1 MIHRILPIVAAAA
14 LLLSSRAAAVAQA
27 KGTAENPRE
36 ITPPYGLTWG
46 ETSDRLER
54 LLLGAKA
61 KIVAKRELG
70 KDREAWDVEGL
81 LQTGLK
87 RSVFYFQKGELVQVE
102 LQYQN
107 EDWTPTKYDDFMGKV
122 RRSIEQKYGAG
133 QQIIRKTEPEG
144 HVMQTIVGYK
154 WNVNNTALE
163 LYYYAAEN
171 DQNVFRTLSVHY
183 KVN

>member
-1 MIHRILPIVAAAA
+1 MIHRILPLLAAAA
-14 LLLSSRAAAVAQA
+14 LLLCSRVAAPGQVSAD
-27 KGTAENPRE
+27 GTRE
-36 ITPPYGLTWG
+36 IKPPYGLTWG

-54 LLLGAKA
+54 LLIGAKA
-61 KIVAKRELG
+61 RIVAKRDLG

-107 EDWTPTKYDDFMGKV
+107 EDWTQTKYDDFMGKV
-122 RRSIEQKYGAG
+122 RRSIEQRYGPG

>member
-1 MIHRILPIVAAAA
+1 MNHRVLPLLAAAA
-14 LLLSSRAAAVAQA
+14 LLLGGSALAVAQ
-27 KGTAENPRE
+27 TSSAEPRE
-36 ITPPYGLTWG
+36 IKPPYGLTWG

-61 KIVAKRELG
+61 KIVAKRDLG

-107 EDWTPTKYDDFMGKV
+107 DDWTQTKYDDFMGKV
-122 RRSIEQKYGAG
+122 RRSIEQRYGAG